1 MDPRAEMELG
11 QVITVRG
18 LIPADEL
25 GVTLP
30 HEHILIRHQGP
41 LVDTVDP
48 LLASEE
54 LRSFARFGGRT
65 VVDMTN
71 IGLQRD
77 ATVLRQVSAQ
87 TSVHIVMGTGYYK
100 DGWLPAEAHALTVDE
115 MTALMVNEIADGVPA
130 GDGGEPIRAG
140 VIGEMGV
147 SRPITP
153 TEERAL
159 AAAARA
165 QHRTGVAIN
174 VHFDIGG
181 ASAELNHAVDILE
194 HEGADLNRVV
204 LDHFICRP
212 DEVALCQQ
220 LVSRGCYIEFDL
232 YGQEKWAKIYDLTK
246 GTPPEVQVA
255 SLRWF
260 ISAGLLDRILI
271 SQDVANLVTLSRY
284 GGYGRTHILKNLVP
298 MFNHYGIT
306 AKHLHTVMVE
316 NPKRLF
322 PIQRASVRRAR

>member
-1 MDPRAEMELG
+1 MDPRAEKWLG
-11 QVITVRG
+11 KVITVRG
-18 LIPADEL
+18 SIPADEL

-48 LLASEE
+48 ILAREE
-54 LRSFARFGGRT
+54 LRSFARYGGRT
-65 VVDMTN
+65 VVDMTSV
-71 IGLQRD
+71 GLQREP
-77 ATVLRQVSAQ
+77 AVLKQVSAQ

-115 MTALMVNEIADGVPA
+115 MTEMMVGEILNGVGP
-130 GDGGEPIRAG
+130 DPIRAG

-159 AAAARA
+159 AASARA
-165 QHRTGVAIN
+165 QRETGVAIN

-181 ASAELNHAVDILE
+181 DSAELNHAVDILE
-194 HEGADLNRVV
+194 NAGADLNRVV

-212 DEVALCQQ
+212 DEVALCRQ
-220 LVSRGCYIEFDL
+220 LAGRGCYIEFDL
-232 YGQEKWAKIYDLTK
+232 YGQEKWPKIYELTK

-271 SQDVANLVTLSRY
+271 SQDVGNLVTLSRY
-284 GGYGRTHILKNLVP
+284 GGYGRTHILKNLAS
-298 MFNHYGIT
+298 MFKHYGIT
-306 AKHLHTVMVE
+306 DEHLRTIMVE

-322 PIQRASVRRAR
+322 PIQQVSG